1 MEGVSMFKE
10 IRKKKKFEEVLDQ
23 IKSLLVTKKLKIGQK
38 LPNEIEL
45 SESMGI
51 SRSSLRE
58 AFKVLSVLGIIEGK
72 SGEGTIIRQ
81 ANPENLKSIMSLVA
95 VSKGLDTK
103 ELFEVR
109 TILEKA
115 AVGFTATRRTESD
128 LQEIQAILVEM
139 DNHFLSE
146 NEEAQSY
153 YDFLFHQSIVKASQ
167 NNMLLILMEV
177 ISDLLG
183 EQIRTTRRELATSP
197 EVLKRFQEEHWSIYR
212 AIKNKSPEEA
222 KEIMSTHLTYA
233 QMELGVVKEEQ

>member
-1 MEGVSMFKE
+1 MEGFSMFKE

-23 IKSLLVTKKLKIGQK
+23 IKSLLLTKKLKIGQK

-72 SGEGTIIRQ
+72 SGEGTIITQ

-95 VSKGLDTK
+95 VSKGLDTQ

-109 TILEKA
+109 TILEKE
-115 AVGFTATRRTESD
+115 AVNLTATRRTEND
-128 LQEIQAILVEM
+128 LQEIQDILVEM
-139 DNHFLSE
+139 DKHYLSE
-146 NEEAQSY
+146 DDEAQSY

-167 NNMLLILMEV
+167 NKMLLILMEV

-183 EQIRTTRRELATSP
+183 EQIQTTRRELATSP
-197 EVLKRFQEEHWSIYR
+197 KVLKRFQEEHWSIYK
-212 AIKNKSPEEA
+212 AIKNKAPEQA
-222 KEIMSTHLTYA
+222 KEIMSAHLTYA
-233 QMELGVVKEEQ
+233 QMELGLVKEE